1 MNREKIKNIFK
12 NYLIT
17 ESILGDDEIYSEE
30 IGLIKN
36 LNKNEKTFESK
47 LDKIWNILELKFKKN
62 NSDISKLNSSVN
74 HLLSDYVNYLSQKG
88 ENPTVWLRRKKICD
102 LWKD

>member
-1 MNREKIKNIFK
+1 MNRSIIKNIFK

-17 ESILGDDEIYSEE
+17 ESILGDDEVYSEE
-30 IGLIKN
+30 IEDIEDLDKTEKN
-36 LNKNEKTFESK
+36 FESK
-47 LDKIWNILELKFKKN
+47 LDKIWNTLELKFKKN

-74 HLLSDYVNYLSQKG
+74 DLLSDYVNYLSQKG